1 MIEKKL
7 TDLLDQKFTEEAF
20 STCFLIELKSLPG
33 NRIEVFIDSDEG
45 VNFSTCQQLS
55 RYLEHHI
62 EENGWL
68 GEKYILEVSSPG
80 VGRPLKLGRQYPK
93 HIGRKLEVKQMEG
106 DTVTGTLTEVSETG
120 IVLEEKTRIKEG
132 KKKKT
137 VVLQHEIGFD
147 NIKKAI
153 VKISFSK

>member
-1 MIEKKL
+1 VIEKKL
-7 TDLLDQKFTEEAF
+7 TDLLEQKFSEEAF
-20 STCFLIELKSLPG
+20 SSCFIIELKSLPG
-33 NRIEVFIDSDEG
+33 KRIEVFIDSDEG
-45 VNFSTCQQLS
+45 VNFSTCQQIS

-62 EENGWL
+62 DENGWL

-80 VGRPLKLGRQYPK
+80 VGRPLKLQRQYPK
-93 HIGRKLEVKQMEG
+93 HIGRKLEVKQQEG
-106 DTVTGTLTEVSETG
+106 GTLTGTLTAVSTEG

-137 VVLQHEIGFD
+137 VVLKHEIAFE

>member
-1 MIEKKL
+1 MIEQKL
-7 TDLLDQKFTEEAF
+7 NELLDQKFAEEAF
-20 STCFLIELKSLPG
+20 SSCFLIELKSLPT

-45 VNFSTCQQLS
+45 VSFQTCQKIS

-68 GEKYILEVSSPG
+68 GEKYVLEVSSPG
-80 VGRPLKLGRQYPK
+80 VGRPLKLKRQYPK
-93 HIGRKLEVKQMEG
+93 HIGRKLEVKQHEG
-106 DTVTGTLTEVSETG
+106 DTITGTLTEVSDES
-120 IVLEEKTRIKEG
+120 ILLEEKTRVKEG

-137 VVLQHEIGFD
+137 VVLQHDIAFD

>member
-7 TDLLDQKFTEEAF
+7 TELLEQKFTEEAF
-20 STCFLIELKSLPG
+20 SSCFIIELKSLPG

-45 VNFSTCQQLS
+45 VNFSTCQQIS

-62 EENGWL
+62 DEKGWL

-80 VGRPLKLGRQYPK
+80 VGRPLKLKRQYPK
-93 HIGRKLEVKQMEG
+93 HIGRKLEVNLQEG
-106 DTVTGTLTEVSETG
+106 ETVSGTLTAVAEEG
-120 IVLEEKTRIKEG
+120 ITLEEKTRVKDG

-137 VVLQHEIGFD
+137 VILKHEVPFD

>member
-1 MIEKKL
+1 VIEKKL
-7 TDLLDQKFTEEAF
+7 TDLLEQKFTEEAF
-20 STCFLIELKSLPG
+20 SSCFIIELKSLPG

-45 VNFSTCQQLS
+45 VNFSTCQQIS

-62 EENGWL
+62 DEKGWL

-80 VGRPLKLGRQYPK
+80 VGRPLKLQRQYPK
-93 HIGRKLEVKQMEG
+93 HIGRKLEVKQQEG
-106 DTVTGTLTEVSETG
+106 ETVTGTLTAVSDEG
-120 IVLEEKTRIKEG
+120 ITLEEKTRVKEG

-137 VVLQHEIGFD
+137 VILKHEVTFD

>member
-1 MIEKKL
+1 MIEQKL
-7 TDLLDQKFTEEAF
+7 NELLDQKFAEEAF
-20 STCFLIELKSLPG
+20 SSCFLIELKSLPT

-45 VNFSTCQQLS
+45 VSFQTCQKIS

-62 EENGWL
+62 EEHGWL
-68 GEKYILEVSSPG
+68 GEKYVLEVSSPG
-80 VGRPLKLGRQYPK
+80 VGRPLKLKRQYPK
-93 HIGRKLEVKQMEG
+93 HIGRKLEVKQHEG
-106 DTVTGTLTEVSETG
+106 DTITGTLTEVSDEG
-120 IVLEEKTRIKEG
+120 IILEEKTRVKEG

-137 VVLQHEIGFD
+137 VVLHHNIAFD